1 MIKEPLDITINV
13 ASYSYITIPG
23 RFSVSPDQ
31 VLLPQQ
37 EASPAAAQDQQKL
50 PEAKTLHRSGS
61 DDDHENRQRIAAPD
75 DDEEADGEPLL
86 GSGNGGGTVSRSPES
101 RSAAFMT
108 DFEAAAAAL
117 RGSEELPPKQYVLV
131 DHV

>member
-1 MIKEPLDITINV
+1 MIKEPLDITINI
-13 ASYSYITIPG
+13 ASYSYSTIPG
-23 RFSVSPDQ
+23 RVSVSPDQ
-31 VLLPQQ
+31 GLPQQ
-37 EASPAAAQDQQKL
+37 EASPAAPQDQQKL

-61 DDDHENRQRIAAPD
+61 DDDHENRQRIAGPD
-75 DDEEADGEPLL
+75 DDDEAAGEPPL
-86 GSGNGGGTVSRSPES
+86 GSGNGGVNVNRSPES

>member
-1 MIKEPLDITINV
+1 VIKESLDITINI
-13 ASYSYITIPG
+13 ASYSYSTIPG

-31 VLLPQQ
+31 VLPQQ
-37 EASPAAAQDQQKL
+37 EASPAAPQDQQQL
-50 PEAKTLHRSGS
+50 PAAKTLHRSGS
-61 DDDHENRQRIAAPD
+61 DDDHENRQRIPAPD
-75 DDEEADGEPLL
+75 DDDEADGEPPL
-86 GSGNGGGTVSRSPES
+86 GSGSGGATVNHSPES
-101 RSAAFMT
+101 RPAAFMT